1 MASQGCIPDQHLTI
15 WHWEEESMVAQK
27 AAPAADHFQLAFSP
41 HQHGKITSCGKL
53 STVWK
58 FYQFLCYHL
67 LMLPLCERLIHIHS
81 VVKWKNSQQKNISS
95 NQLFSI
101 FFSKTFVSRNFCQ
114 KRVGAQCGNFANFL
128 SYIFDKNFVKAP
140 FLLKKLLKSWFHEIF
155 FQWETISR
163 FSKL

>member
-1 MASQGCIPDQHLTI
+1 M
-15 WHWEEESMVAQK
+15 
-27 AAPAADHFQLAFSP
+27 
-41 HQHGKITSCGKL
+41 KIL
-53 STVWK
+53 SI
-58 FYQFLCYHL
+58 LCYHL
-67 LMLPLCERLIHIHS
+67 LMLPQICERLIHIHS
-81 VVKWKNSQQKNISS
+81 VVKWKNSHQKNISS

-155 FQWETISR
+155 FQWEKIQH
-163 FSKL
+163 FSTLCFRNLVSQYIFGKNFMKVTFFTNEIAKYLVDLTKNFLDETKFFAFSHCA